1 MNQEVFGLYLKK
13 VEIRG
18 FKSFADKIEV
28 EFKEGITAIVGPNG
42 SGKSNIADAIRWALG
57 EQSIKTLRGSKMEDV
72 IFSGTDNRRP
82 LGYAEVN
89 IIFDNKDG
97 FIPIDYQ
104 EVAITRRVFRSGESE
119 YYLNKNSCRL
129 KDIKELFMDT
139 GVGKDGYSVIG
150 QGKVDEILSTKP
162 EDRRII
168 FEEAAGIVKYKS
180 KKEEAKKKL
189 EKTQD
194 NLIRLKD
201 IMVELERQVAHLKEQ
216 SEKANTFLQL
226 SNSLK
231 ELEVNIFIRDIE
243 RINEELKLIQ
253 KERTRL
259 IKDID
264 EKKKEKENIESKFN
278 LMKSNIENIDLN
290 IDKLQNEKMSRL
302 NQLNEY
308 KNHIQ
313 ILEEKQKFFLKDVNR
328 LTKEIDD
335 LGIYEKELERENEN
349 VNIEI
354 INEKKSLKALKS
366 KFEKKE
372 MELEDINNKIKL
384 KEKKIEKE
392 KDNVV
397 TSYNRITDIKS
408 KVNNLKTFEENI
420 YKRINQLEKEIND
433 LKTNI
438 EKDMQ
443 SLEEVEKLEV
453 EKKKQ
458 VLSCN
463 RTLTDLRL
471 KDERYNEQLNGIFS
485 KLNDN
490 KVELQGKISNYNLL
504 KNMQDDYEGYFKSVK
519 NLMIAY
525 EKDKRLKDKLIGLI
539 ADLIRVD
546 EKYEKAIDVALG
558 GSLQNIVTAN
568 EEDAK
573 FIIEYLRKNNLG
585 RVTFL
590 PLTTIKGNS
599 ININPRDRKEL
610 NIIGLGSELVAYDI
624 KYKNII
630 EYLLGRTIIV
640 ENLDYATLVANR
652 FNYRY
657 KVVTLEG
664 DIINA
669 GGSMTGGSMSKS
681 SGNLLNRSYRL
692 EKLKKEINTLTE
704 IQRELERQKND
715 IQLKRE
721 ENIEQ
726 LNYYEE
732 KLQKFNIEIVKLE
745 NQKNNIN
752 VQIEKAYD
760 SISKFNEELDSL
772 NQELKGIKWDR
783 EVLDDK
789 LKTLEGEN
797 EGIKD
802 NIKTFMEQFE
812 YIKSI
817 KEQLTKESTD
827 LNIQINL
834 LENKVIN
841 KEEKLHKIQLELND
855 LKELKQNKKLELN
868 NIKDEI
874 ENIKTT
880 IYSIEKNMRNL
891 TDMEKD
897 KDKELNLLQDN
908 RAKEM
913 EGYYLQQNQLKNI
926 NDELNQLEKT
936 RSKFEVKEAKYVVQL
951 ENIKLRLKEDYEL
964 SYEDALD
971 MWIEIEDM
979 EDALLK
985 VERLKENIKE
995 LGTVNLNSIEEYKDT
1010 RERLEFTTKQM
1021 NDLIAAKADL
1031 KKVIEDMSIKM
1042 EEQFL
1047 SSFNEIRD
1055 TFNQIFKVLFNGGKA
1070 DLIIEDEDNILTSG
1084 IEIIAQPPGKKLQNL
1099 SLLSGGEKSLTAVA
1113 LLFAILQTKPTPFC
1127 ILDEIDA
1134 ALDEANINRYTNY
1147 LKSLSKDTQF
1157 IIITHRKSTM
1167 EIADVLYGVTME
1179 EEGVSK
1185 VVSVKLTDDL
1195 DEIAS

>member
-1 MNQEVFGLYLKK
+1 MYLKK

-28 EFKEGITAIVGPNG
+28 DFKEGITAIVGPNG

-72 IFSGTDNRRP
+72 IFSGTDNRKP

-89 IIFDNKDG
+89 IIFDNKDE

-119 YYLNKNSCRL
+119 YYLNKNPCRL

-139 GVGKDGYSVIG
+139 GVGKDGYSIIG

-201 IMVELERQVAHLKEQ
+201 IIAELERQAAHLKEQ
-216 SEKANTFLQL
+216 SEKANIFLQL
-226 SNSLK
+226 SNNLK

-243 RINEELKLIQ
+243 KISEELELIQ
-253 KERTRL
+253 KERTSL
-259 IKDID
+259 INDIN
-264 EKKKEKENIESKFN
+264 EKKKERENIESQFN
-278 LMKSNIENIDLN
+278 LMKSNIESIDFK
-290 IDKLQNEKMSRL
+290 IDKLQNEKMELL
-302 NQLNEY
+302 NKLNEC
-308 KNHIQ
+308 KNRVQ
-313 ILEEKQKFFLKDVNR
+313 ILEEKQKFFIKDVKR
-328 LTKEIDD
+328 LTEEIDD
-335 LGIYEKELERENEN
+335 LKIHEKELIKENEN
-349 VNIEI
+349 INIEI
-354 INEKKSLKALKS
+354 IDEKKSLETVKA

-372 MELEDINNKIKL
+372 IELKDVNNKIKL
-384 KEKKIEKE
+384 EEKKIDKE
-392 KDNVV
+392 KDKII
-397 TSYNRITDIKS
+397 TSYNKMTDIKS
-408 KVNNLKTFEENI
+408 KINNLESFEENI
-420 YKRINQLEKEIND
+420 YKRMNQLEREIKC
-433 LKTNI
+433 LKTNM
-438 EKDMQ
+438 EEDVQ
-443 SLEEVEKLEV
+443 SLEKVKELEA

-463 RTLTDLRL
+463 RTLTDLKL
-471 KDERYNEQLNGIFS
+471 KDENYSEQLNDIFS

-504 KNMQDDYEGYFKSVK
+504 KNMQNDYEGYFKSVK
-519 NLMIAY
+519 NLMIACK
-525 EKDKRLKDKLIGLI
+525 KDKKLKDKLIGLV
-539 ADLIRVD
+539 ADLIKVD

-585 RVTFL
+585 RITFL
-590 PLTTIKGNS
+590 PLTTIKGDP
-599 ININPRDRKEL
+599 ININAKDRKKL
-610 NIIGLGSELVAYDI
+610 NIIGLGSELVEYDT

-630 EYLLGRTIIV
+630 DYLLGRSIV
-640 ENLDYATLVANR
+640 VNNLDDATLVANR

-657 KVVTLEG
+657 KIVTLEG

-669 GGSMTGGSMSKS
+669 GGSMTGGSMNKS
-681 SGNLLNRSYRL
+681 SGKLLNRNYIL
-692 EKLKKEINTLTE
+692 EKLRKEINILTE
-704 IQRELERQKND
+704 IQRDLEKQKND

-721 ENIEQ
+721 KNIQQ
-726 LNYYEE
+726 LNYYE
-732 KLQKFNIEIVKLE
+732 KTLQDFNVEVIKLE
-745 NQKNNIN
+745 NEKNNIN
-752 VQIEKAYD
+752 AQIEKNHDA
-760 SISKFNEELDSL
+760 ISKFNKELDSL
-772 NQELKGIKWDR
+772 NQELKGIKYDR
-783 EVLDDK
+783 EIFEANLNS
-789 LKTLEGEN
+789 LESEN

-802 NIKTFMEQFE
+802 NVKNFMKQFE
-812 YIKSI
+812 CIKNI
-817 KEQLTKESTD
+817 KEQLAKELTD

-834 LENKVIN
+834 LENKLID
-841 KEEKLHKIQLELND
+841 KEEKYHNIQLELND
-855 LKELKQNKKLELN
+855 LKEIRQNKKLELN
-868 NIKDEI
+868 NIKNEI
-874 ENIKTT
+874 ENIKST
-880 IYSIEKNMRNL
+880 IDSVTINMQNL

-897 KDKELNLLQDN
+897 KNNKLKLLQKD
-908 RAKEM
+908 RTKEM
-913 EGYYLQQNQLKNI
+913 EGYYVQQKQLKNI
-926 NDELNQLEKT
+926 NDELDQLEKI
-936 RSKFEVKEAKYVVQL
+936 RNKLEVKKAKYMMQL
-951 ENIKLRLKEDYEL
+951 ENVKLRLKEDYEL

-979 EDALLK
+979 EYALLK
-985 VERLKENIKE
+985 VERLKKEIKE
-995 LGTVNLNSIEEYKDT
+995 LGTVNLNSIEEYKIT
-1010 RERLEFTTKQM
+1010 KERLEFITKQM
-1021 NDLIAAKADL
+1021 NDLIIAKADL
-1031 KKVIEDMSIKM
+1031 KKVIEDMDIKM
-1042 EEQFL
+1042 REQFL
-1047 SSFNEIRD
+1047 SSFNEIKEN
-1055 TFNQIFKVLFNGGKA
+1055 FNQIFKVLFNGGKA
-1070 DLIIEDEDNILTSG
+1070 DLIIEDEDNILNSG
-1084 IEIIAQPPGKKLQNL
+1084 IDIIVQPPGKKLQNL

-1185 VVSVKLTDDL
+1185 VVSVKLTEDL